1 MARFE
6 KASKSY
12 NEETGE
18 VRFEFANGNALA
30 IKLTDVPE
38 AIRNHALAHGLL
50 QKIGDSYAG
59 AETVE
64 EAFEAASETLDTIKN
79 GDWKAARAGVGAGGG
94 DLIKALMAVTGFGE
108 EQCKKVVADADAD
121 LRKAIRKQPQ
131 IAAELAKM
139 QAARLLAKA
148 AKSAGETGDVDL
160 GALMGA

>member
-6 KASKSY
+6 KASKAY
-12 NEETGE
+12 NEEAGE
-18 VRFEFANGNALA
+18 VRFEFANGNALVLR
-30 IKLTDVPE
+30 LTDVPE
-38 AIRNHALAHGLL
+38 TIRNHALAHGLL

-94 DLIKALMAVTGFGE
+94 DLIKALMAVTGNSE
-108 EQCKKVVADADAD
+108 EACKKVVADADAD
-121 LRKAIRKQPQ
+121 LRKSMRKHPGVV
-131 IAAELAKM
+131 AELAKM

-148 AKSAGETGDVDL
+148 AKQSGETSDVDL
-160 GALMGA
+160 AGMFTG